1 MFEVIDLT
9 HRGSILFPKQHSLP
23 ESLCDQNPHVGVV
36 TPKEMA
42 LGDAAF
48 GGDVCGHENLELD
61 EW

>member
-9 HRGSILFPKQHSLP
+9 RWGSILFPNQHSLP
-23 ESLCDQNPHVGVV
+23 ENLCDQNSHVGVV

-48 GGDVCGHENLELD
+48 GGDMVMRAWN
-61 EW
+61 